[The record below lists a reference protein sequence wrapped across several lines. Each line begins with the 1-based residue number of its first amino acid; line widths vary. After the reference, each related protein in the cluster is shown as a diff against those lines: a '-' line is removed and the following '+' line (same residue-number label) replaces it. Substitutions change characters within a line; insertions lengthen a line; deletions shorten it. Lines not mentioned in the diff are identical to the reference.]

1 MQLTFSFATATEKQ
15 EKLLQFLQFLY
26 QFAKDTQ
33 AYLQSSTQPGQQ
45 MMLQGQLD
53 AITLI
58 IRKFQQLFTLPD
70 VGPGLFDERKERY
83 DQDFDESE
91 GD

>member
-1 MQLTFSFATATEKQ
+1 VQFV
-15 EKLLQFLQFLY
+15 QFLH

-33 AYLQSSTQPGQQ
+33 EYLQSSTQPEKQ

-58 IRKFQQLFTLPD
+58 MRKFQQLFTLPD
-70 VGPGLFDERKERY
+70 EGPGLFEARKEWY
-83 DQDFDESE
+83 DQDLNESE
-91 GD
+91 GN

>member
-1 MQLTFSFATATEKQ
+1 VQFV
-15 EKLLQFLQFLY
+15 QFLH

-33 AYLQSSTQPGQQ
+33 EYLQSSTQPEKQTL
-45 MMLQGQLD
+45 LQGQLD

-58 IRKFQQLFTLPD
+58 MQKFQQLFTLPD
-70 VGPGLFDERKERY
+70 ESPRLFDERKERY